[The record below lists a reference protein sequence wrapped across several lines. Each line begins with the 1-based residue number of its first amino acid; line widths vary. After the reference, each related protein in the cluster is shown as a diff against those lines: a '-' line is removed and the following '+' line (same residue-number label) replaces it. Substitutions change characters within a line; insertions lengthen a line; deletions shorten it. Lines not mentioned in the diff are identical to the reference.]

1 MNAIERN
8 GVDVDIRRLQS
19 DAEAQQCAEL
29 MAHSEPWITLRRD
42 YAESL
47 RLLQNPAKEVYVAR
61 HAGQFAGFIILDSNG
76 GFRGYIQTIAVM
88 PAWRNHGLGSQ
99 LIEFA
104 EERIFREF
112 PNVFIC
118 VSSFNPNAQR
128 FYARLGYER
137 VGELKNYVV
146 AGHSEFLLRKTIAPL
161 AEFTPAPDASKTPCS
176 RPPL

>member
-1 MNAIERN
+1 MNITDELN
-8 GVDVDIRRLQS
+8 IRRLQS

-29 MAHSEPWITLRRD
+29 TANSEPWLTLRRT

-47 RLLQNPAKEVYVAR
+47 RILRNPAKEVYLGIM
-61 HAGQFAGFIILDSNG
+61 AGQFAGFIILDLNG
-76 GFRGYIQTIAVM
+76 AFRGYIQTIAVT
-88 PAWRNHGLGSQ
+88 PEWRNSGVGSQ
-99 LIEFA
+99 LIKFA
-104 EERIFREF
+104 ENRIFREA

-137 VGELKNYVV
+137 VGELKDYVV

-161 AEFTPAPDASKTPCS
+161 AEFTPPAERKSGAFAVKAE
-176 RPPL
+176 R